1 VEVFESRGY
10 CRINYIRPFFS
21 TFFPMMQ
28 AAGGPRSKNPDTKL
42 LNKIDSP
49 GTKMR
54 IEDKEVGGGYDH
66 R

>member
-1 VEVFESRGY
+1 
-10 CRINYIRPFFS
+10 
-21 TFFPMMQ
+21 MMQ

-42 LNKIDSP
+42 MNKIDSP

-54 IEDKEVGGGYDH
+54 IEDKEVGAGYDH